1 MNVLNTTEL
10 KLRINN
16 IIDESIVDGEGIRM
30 VVFTQGC
37 KLRCAFCHNPA
48 THELEAGEFVDLEF
62 IRNKWKLNPLLSGI
76 TISGGEPFLQ
86 VEAVYELVKLAKKD
100 NLDVIV
106 YSGYTY
112 ESLKARNCEYTNG
125 ILETADLLIDGP
137 FIHQLKDLS
146 LMWRGSSNQRVIDLK
161 ETKMKDEVVTR
172 Y

>member
-1 MNVLNTTEL
+1 MNVSNTSEL

-30 VVFTQGC
+30 VIFTQGC

-48 THELEAGEFVDLEF
+48 THELEAGEFVSLDF
-62 IRNKWKLNPLLSGI
+62 IRERWQKNPLLSGI

-86 VEAVYELVKLAKKD
+86 VEAVYELVKLAKED

-112 ESLKARNCEYTNG
+112 EALKARKCNETNG
-125 ILETADLLIDGP
+125 ILDTADYLIDGP

-146 LMWRGSSNQRVIDLK
+146 LMWRGSSNQRVIDLR
-161 ETKMKDEVVTR
+161 ETKMKDEVITR